1 MDAADLMRLT
11 NRCLDVM
18 QEEVVRFGGYPI
30 KRIGDCLMAVFGA
43 PEAIENAPHAAVNA
57 AIEMRT
63 RVLRFAEQEKLELN
77 IHTGVHTGKV
87 AVGIQ
92 GGIYDAF
99 GNTVNLA
106 SRLESKAPSGT
117 IYVGPSTYN
126 ATRDDFEYRATK
138 PLDLKNVKNPIRA

>member
-43 PEAIENAPHAAVNA
+43 PEVIENAPHAAVNA

-92 GGIYDAF
+92 A
-99 GNTVNLA
+99 A
-106 SRLESKAPSGT
+106 R
-117 IYVGPSTYN
+117 
-126 ATRDDFEYRATK
+126 
-138 PLDLKNVKNPIRA
+138 PLDREDDAREEYWREDEDAGA

>member
-1 MDAADLMRLT
+1 MRMT
-11 NRCLDVM
+11 NRCLDGM
-18 QEEVVRFGGYPI
+18 QEEVVRFRGYPI

-92 GGIYDAF
+92 SVSSDAF

-117 IYVGPSTYN
+117 IYVGPSTYR
-126 ATRDDFEYRATK
+126 ATRDNFEGLSTIS
-138 PLDLKNVKNPIRA
+138 LDLKTG